1 MKNTETDKRIRKHCL
16 LRRTIIAA
24 VLAGLCIWAFY
35 IGLTLWV
42 YEIETD
48 KIPAEKSVRI
58 VAVTDLH
65 SHIYGKDQRPLIDM
79 IIKQQPDI
87 IALVGDIADDEE
99 PDDGTR
105 LLLEGIREI
114 APMYYVSGNHEYWS
128 DGYDDIKSMM
138 ENYGV
143 TVLDNE
149 SEDIIVNGVRLCISG
164 VDDPYMFDYT
174 EDSDYLEMGGEE
186 ELFRQRFSDMDSSVF
201 NVLLAHRPELINLY
215 RQYGFDLVLSGHTH
229 GGQIRVPLLINGL
242 FAPDQGWF
250 PKYAGGRY
258 NFGDQ
263 TMIVS
268 RGLAFND
275 LIPRLF
281 NPPEVVVVNI
291 KGNS

>member
-1 MKNTETDKRIRKHCL
+1 MKNTETEKRIRKHRL

-35 IGLTLWV
+35 IGLTPRV

-65 SHIYGKDQRPLIDM
+65 SHIYGKDQQPLIDM

-105 LLLEGIREI
+105 LLLEGICEI

-138 ENYGV
+138 ESYGV
-143 TVLDNE
+143 KVLDNE

-174 EDSDYLEMGGEE
+174 EDSDYLEMDGEE
-186 ELFRQRFSDMDSSVF
+186 DLFRQRFSDIDGSVF
-201 NVLLAHRPELINLY
+201 NVLLAHRPELIDLY
-215 RQYGFDLVLSGHTH
+215 QQYGFDLVLSGHTH

-258 NFGDQ
+258 DFDNQ
-263 TMIVS
+263 TLIVS

-275 LIPRLF
+275 LIPRIF
-281 NPPEVVVVNI
+281 NPPEVVVI
-291 KGNS
+291 DIEGNS

>member
-1 MKNTETDKRIRKHCL
+1 MKNTGTDKRIRKHRL

-35 IGLTLWV
+35 IGLTLRV

-48 KIPAEKSVRI
+48 KIPAEKSVRV

-65 SHIYGKDQRPLIDM
+65 SHIYGKDQKPLIDM

-99 PDDGTR
+99 PDEGTR
-105 LLLEGIREI
+105 LMMDGIRGI

-138 ENYGV
+138 ESYGV

-174 EDSDYLEMGGEE
+174 EDSDYLEMDGEKD
-186 ELFRQRFSDMDSSVF
+186 LFRQRFSDIDGSVF
-201 NVLLAHRPELINLY
+201 NVLLAHRPELIDLY
-215 RQYGFDLVLSGHTH
+215 QQYGFDLVLSGHTH

-258 NFGDQ
+258 DFDNQ
-263 TMIVS
+263 TLIVS

-275 LIPRLF
+275 LIPRIF
-281 NPPEVVVVNI
+281 NPPEVVVI
-291 KGNS
+291 DIEGNS